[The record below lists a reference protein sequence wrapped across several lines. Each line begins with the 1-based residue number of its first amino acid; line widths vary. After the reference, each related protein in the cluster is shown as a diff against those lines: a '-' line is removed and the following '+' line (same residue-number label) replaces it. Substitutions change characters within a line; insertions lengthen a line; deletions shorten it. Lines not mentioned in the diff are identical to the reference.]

1 MSKIRDIEDRW
12 KKAVREGDTY
22 ARREAELDAS
32 DIVPGIAATMAGLSD
47 EEARDIA
54 GE

>member
-1 MSKIRDIEDRW
+1 MSKLREIEDRW
-12 KKAVREGDTY
+12 KRAVREGDTH

-47 EEARDIA
+47 DEAREIV